1 MRNRDPLAS
10 RAAHSTAAVH
20 AEEIEAGER
29 FAFGANW
36 SRFLQ
41 LLNDERMRDAERS
54 LQEMLALPSLQ
65 GLRFLDAGSGSGLF
79 SLAARRLGA
88 TVHSFDYD
96 PQSVACTRALRH
108 RHGLER
114 GTGAD
119 DGQWRVE
126 EGSVL
131 SPQYLAG
138 LGTFDIVYSW
148 GVLHHTGDQ
157 WAAMDNVSRLV
168 RPGGRLFIS
177 IYNDQ
182 GAISRYWT
190 AVKRLYNRHPLAR
203 WLLIALYTPYF
214 VWLRW
219 LYRRLTGHGRLER
232 GMSLWY
238 DMLDWLGGYPFE
250 FARPEEVLRFLRGRG
265 FELREMTTAGGTGA
279 CNEFVFQRMREEA
292 PAIPQGGPVS

>member
-1 MRNRDPLAS
+1 MSSSP
-10 RAAHSTAAVH
+10 TAANAASH
-20 AEEIEAGER
+20 REEIEAGER
-29 FAFGANW
+29 FGFGANW
-36 SRFLQ
+36 ARFLRHLDDQ
-41 LLNDERMRDAERS
+41 RIRDAERS
-54 LQEMLALPSLQ
+54 LQEMLGLPSLQ

-96 PQSVACTRALRH
+96 PQSVACTRALRQ
-108 RHGLER
+108 RHAAER
-114 GTGAD
+114 GQQAD
-119 DGQWRVE
+119 DAQWRVE

-131 SPQYLAG
+131 DPQYLAG
-138 LGTFDIVYSW
+138 LGTFDVVYSW

-157 WAAMDNVSRLV
+157 WTAMDNVSRLV

-190 AVKRLYNRHPLAR
+190 AVKRLYNSNRLAR
-203 WLLIALYTPYF
+203 WLLIAVYTPWI

-219 LYRRLTGHGRLER
+219 IYRKLRGRPLAER
-232 GMSLWY
+232 GMSMWF

-250 FARPEEVLRFLRGRG
+250 VAKPEAVFRFLRARG
-265 FELREMTTAGGTGA
+265 FELRELITLAGGSG
-279 CNEFVFQRMREEA
+279 CNQYVFERLPDA
-292 PAIPQGGPVS
+292 KP